1 MLRLNE
7 NAGLKQWE
15 VQERSS
21 QEPREQGAHTLV
33 VGSVLCA
40 SPRGGD
46 WTSPGA
52 CRRDEEP
59 AEVLDQDVRRVP
71 SSQVQQAPTVRV
83 FQIRTWECRSIFKST
98 FEFQSF
104 SNYVM
109 LLLVLYQSC
118 LVINWI
124 GSLTITVKNYKSL
137 WIKYDFI
144 IIIYNCY
151 LRYIKN

>member
-21 QEPREQGAHTLV
+21 QEPGEQGAHTPV

-46 WTSPGA
+46 RTSPGA

-71 SSQVQQAPTVRV
+71 TPQVQQAPTVRV

-98 FEFQSF
+98 FQFQSF
-104 SNYVM
+104 SNYGI
-109 LLLVLYQSC
+109 LLLVLFQLC
-118 LVINWI
+118 MVINRK
-124 GSLTITVKNYKSL
+124 GSLSVRLIMIL
-137 WIKYDFI
+137 
-144 IIIYNCY
+144 
-151 LRYIKN
+151 LL